1 MERKAAQR
9 IPKWK
14 VNARTQVHN
23 LAKDKRI
30 KIDDLPFQWDELFF
44 NIGPIT
50 AELRLIDGVTPR
62 PEDLAKITFYVPR
75 YMYGAAALAP
85 IAKMSSLKVIQ
96 SPNAGVDDVI
106 PLRPTGVTLCNAAGV
121 HDASTAELA
130 VGLAIAAR
138 RGFAKF
144 AQDQSAGKWSHQTF
158 AALTD
163 SKIAIVGHG
172 NIGKTI
178 SRMLAGFE
186 VEITSFSRSG
196 AAGSLTI
203 DKFDQ
208 LIDTF
213 DVIIL
218 IVPLNEQT
226 RHLMNSARLAA
237 MKDGAALVN
246 VARGPIVDTDALV
259 AELNAGRICAGLDV
273 TDPEPLPTGHPLW
286 RAPNTFITPHVGGD
300 SKAFE
305 PRGRALIEAQLAR
318 FAAGQPLVNV
328 VAEG

>member
-1 MERKAAQR
+1 MIWTQWSDLK
-9 IPKWK
+9 IP
-14 VNARTQVHN
+14 AGLTQ
-23 LAKDKRI
+23 
-30 KIDDLPFQWDELFF
+30 LP
-44 NIGPIT
+44 T
-50 AELRLIDGVTPR
+50 DGVTPR
-62 PEDLAKITFYVPR
+62 AEDLAKITFYVPT
-75 YMYGAAALAP
+75 YMYGPAALEP
-85 IAKMSSLKVIQ
+85 IAKMSSLQVIQ

-106 PLRPTGVTLCNAAGV
+106 PLRPKGVTLCNAAGV

-138 RGFAKF
+138 RGFAQF
-144 AQDQSAGKWSHQTF
+144 AKDQSVGKWAHTTH

-178 SRMLAGFE
+178 ARMLAGFE
-186 VEITSFSRSG
+186 VQVTSFSRSG
-196 AAGSLTI
+196 TDGALSM
-203 DKFDQ
+203 DKFDEQ
-208 LIDTF
+208 LSIF

-218 IVPLNEQT
+218 IVPLNAQT
-226 RHLMNSARLAA
+226 RHLINAARLAK

-246 VARGPIVDTDALV
+246 VARGAVVDTDALL
-259 AELNAGRICAGLDV
+259 AELNAKRIFAALDV
-273 TDPEPLPTGHPLW
+273 TDPEPLPVGHPLW
-286 RAPNTFITPHVGGD
+286 SAPNTIITPHVGGD

-305 PRGRALIEAQLAR
+305 PRGRALVEAQLAR